1 MDKINVLL
9 LLISCIFGVVYGHE
23 TTNSTSIGQKQLVKW
38 CIAQPSAPQDKLQ
51 GFIDYACGVV
61 DCSAIQPGGSC
72 YYPTMVV
79 SHADYALSMLYRVK
93 GSCNLYIAK
102 IVTDN
107 PSYGSC
113 NYP

>member
-1 MDKINVLL
+1 MDKINIFL
-9 LLISCIFGVVYGHE
+9 LLISCIFGVVYGHD
-23 TTNSTSIGQKQLVKW
+23 TNSTSIGQKQLVQW
-38 CIAQPSAPQDKLQ
+38 CIAQPSAPQEELQ
-51 GFIDYACGVV
+51 GFIDYSCGVV

-79 SHADYALSMLYRVK
+79 SHADYALNMLYRVK

-102 IVTDN
+102 IVTDD
-107 PSYGSC
+107 PSYGYC